1 MNHTRFFLEMLAP
14 IFIAVLV
21 IAGLSAWVAG
31 HVTTTTVGLAI
42 LGVAGL
48 AVTVISGLIA
58 DLWAHSRTVS
68 HSLNDQSSR
77 R

>member
-1 MNHTRFFLEMLAP
+1 MLAP

-31 HVTTTTVGLAI
+31 RVTATTVGLVS

-48 AVTVISGLIA
+48 AITVISGLIA
-58 DLWAHSRTVS
+58 DLWAHSQTAA
-68 HSLNDQSSR
+68 HSLNDQQKTGR
-77 R
+77 P